1 MDKLKR
7 ILKPSTL
14 PAPRLTAQIHLQ
26 NDIVVV
32 HPRSSSSVGPPA
44 LDDDSPAVQDDTLL
58 SGHVTILAQPY
69 LNLYSIR
76 VGLVAVCR
84 NKAVADPDT
93 KETIIFERYK
103 SFDLEEI
110 EYTSLVSPSTPNHLI
125 SRKIDFDI
133 LVPASLP
140 TYEHSPYGIVLAQVR
155 LAVDFGYAVTPS
167 GLISAETVEYVKA
180 NPPVAMKEEKESPPM
195 VLGRPMILD
204 RWQGGGKVVFPDRE
218 HLHPL
223 RTCI

>member
-1 MDKLKR
+1 
-7 ILKPSTL
+7 
-14 PAPRLTAQIHLQ
+14 
-26 NDIVVV
+26 VVV
-32 HPRSSSSVGPPA
+32 CRS
-44 LDDDSPAVQDDTLL
+44 
-58 SGHVTILAQPY
+58 
-69 LNLYSIR
+69 
-76 VGLVAVCR
+76 
-84 NKAVADPDT
+84 KAVADPDT

-110 EYTSLVSPSTPNHLI
+110 EYTSLISPSTPNHLI

-180 NPPVAMKEEKESPPM
+180 NPPVAIKEEKESPPM

-218 HLHPL
+218 SASFLPYMRL
-223 RTCI
+223 TFRRIMPMYSIAKYRAQTRRKGPAIVDQDSSRDRESQPNGGSTSVTD